1 MQIPGPRAFAS
12 VGQASGPPSA
22 LASECQAVYGKGW
35 AILASHLTCISEL
48 LRPQRVL
55 APGVTFPGEAPIES
69 DIVFT

>member
-22 LASECQAVYGKGW
+22 PASECQVVCGKGW
-35 AILASHLTCISEL
+35 AILASHSTCISEL
-48 LRPQRVL
+48 LGPQHAP